1 MLLCVVCVPWLLVG
15 LLWVLGQI
23 TVSLLCTMRVCWTS
37 VCVCVTLKH
46 VSCLL
51 CVVRLGGFL
60 CGLDRS
66 VHPPV
71 AEWLGVI
78 CKVCVYVCGGGME
91 FVQDGGGSVF
101 CVVGW
106 MWCVSSLI

>member
-66 VHPPV
+66 VNPPV

-91 FVQDGGGSVF
+91 FVLDSEKAIL
-101 CVVGW
+101 
-106 MWCVSSLI
+106 MWRKGRR

>member
-1 MLLCVVCVPWLLVG
+1 
-15 LLWVLGQI
+15 
-23 TVSLLCTMRVCWTS
+23 
-37 VCVCVTLKH
+37 
-46 VSCLL
+46 
-51 CVVRLGGFL
+51 VRLGGFL

-91 FVQDGGGSVF
+91 FVQDGGGSAFFLSRNFVSCGVVWCDVVF
-101 CVVGW
+101 GVFLWGIVVG
-106 MWCVSSLI
+106 SLPEVCISVCLP

>member
-1 MLLCVVCVPWLLVG
+1 MVCGVHECV
-15 LLWVLGQI
+15 LW
-23 TVSLLCTMRVCWTS
+23 
-37 VCVCVTLKH
+37 VTLKH

-101 CVVGW
+101 CVVVCGW
-106 MWCVSSLI
+106 MDVVCEFTDMIVREHVG